1 MLVFSIVT
9 IVILCYFPIKEGNTF
24 LNLNVLRHFVH
35 CGSRTSRSGSWVAS
49 MQQQKRRLYRRT
61 ANGSDVWFLASP
73 KMEHFGDPNLGKGM
87 INHCWL
93 VVWNMTFMT
102 FHILGMSSSQL
113 TFIFFQRGRYTT
125 NQSLDLEVR
134 LKIWNAN
141 SSTILMFFVIFR
153 KRHGYKLEVQARSRL
168 ASTWG

>member
-1 MLVFSIVT
+1 MLFFSIVT

-24 LNLNVLRHFVH
+24 LNFNVLRHFPH
-35 CGSRTSRSGSWVAS
+35 RGSRTSRSGCWVAS
-49 MQQQKRRLYRRT
+49 MQQQKRPFIDERRT
-61 ANGSDVWFLASP
+61 GPTWVLASP

-113 TFIFFQRGRYTT
+113 TFIFFRGVGIPPT
-125 NQSLDLEVR
+125 SHW
-134 LKIWNAN
+134 I
-141 SSTILMFFVIFR
+141 
-153 KRHGYKLEVQARSRL
+153 
-168 ASTWG
+168 